1 VAAPRRRRA
10 SEGCQAH
17 ARRRSRET
25 QSVDP
30 DEALELA
37 IKAAVDA
44 GDVARAMALLEVL
57 QSAPRPAPVVSL
69 VRSKP

>member
-1 VAAPRRRRA
+1 MQSTVLDAKSTP
-10 SEGCQAH
+10 
-17 ARRRSRET
+17 ET

-30 DEALELA
+30 DEALKIA

-57 QSAPRPAPVVSL
+57 KGAPKAAPVVSL